1 MFSLLS
7 NRLIYNS
14 LQSLSLSRSFIGSFI
29 IHFSSIHHISI
40 LSCTRVKAEAKLI
53 NKVICQNISN
63 FAALETERRIHTG
76 TFLIVNPGKLITKK
90 NIFLIVWRNG
100 FRVKHRKPRVSRLT
114 ASKLEWQTTIIFFH
128 ALITVKPPVIWHI
141 FFLLAS
147 FLGFV
152 DGNLK
157 TQVY

>member
-40 LSCTRVKAEAKLI
+40 LSCTTVKAETKLI
-53 NKVICQNISN
+53 NKVICQKFSN
-63 FAALETERRIHTG
+63 FAALGTERRIHT
-76 TFLIVNPGKLITKK
+76 GKLITKK

-100 FRVKHRKPRVSRLT
+100 FRVRYRKPRVSRLT

-128 ALITVKPPVIWHI
+128 ALITVKLPVIWHI